1 MLGTDHTELGP
12 GSPSSR
18 GFRSQ
23 IEMLIGSAG
32 LKQETQMKRQLLDG
46 WSQTQSPGGWSSDT
60 HHPTPSL
67 ILTSGLALRPSR
79 PCNLYVETPNPSL
92 SMWDFCH
99 NRGFSHIC
107 RDSH

>member
-12 GSPSSR
+12 SSPSSR

-23 IEMLIGSAG
+23 IEMLIGSAS

-60 HHPTPSL
+60 HHPMPSL
-67 ILTSGLALRPSR
+67 ILTSGLALRLPD
-79 PCNLYVETPNPSL
+79 PAIC
-92 SMWDFCH
+92 MWKPQTLHSVCGTFRH
-99 NRGFSHIC
+99 HRGFSHIC